1 MNKWDLDA
9 CIHCGKCTRSCL
21 FLEKYGIDLPV
32 LKEKPELAY
41 HCFLCG
47 TCGCVCP
54 KGIDG
59 KEIALDS
66 RRKLVEDGGGKL
78 LDNSYDGLLLEK
90 NPYKFANYRH
100 SKKKAVFFT
109 GCNFPSFFPKTTDKL
124 VEEFAKYD
132 VGVVYDCCGKPIEE
146 LGLVSEAAGIIERIN
161 WKLKESGVEQVIM
174 ATRHLIECGHKRI
187 GCVAGKQS
195 FHVTMQ
201 RLNGYKKALEESGI
215 SYDPDLVYFGDY
227 TMESGY
233 EAFSYILGQKVTAIF
248 SMNDEMAFGIYRAAR
263 LYGVLIPED
272 ISIIGFDNVPF
283 ADVMQV
289 PLTTIGVPVIEMG
302 KKLGEKVVE
311 LIDNKEKLKERE
323 EILYTPRLLVRG
335 STKSIPPVTV
345 I

>member
-59 KEIALDS
+59 KEIALAS

-78 LDNSYDGLLLEK
+78 LDNSYDGLLFEK

-124 VEEFAKYD
+124 QNMMWELYMTV
-132 VGVVYDCCGKPIEE
+132 VGNRLK
-146 LGLVSEAAGIIERIN
+146 N
-161 WKLKESGVEQVIM
+161 WDL
-174 ATRHLIECGHKRI
+174 
-187 GCVAGKQS
+187 
-195 FHVTMQ
+195 FQ
-201 RLNGYKKALEESGI
+201 R
-215 SYDPDLVYFGDY
+215 
-227 TMESGY
+227 
-233 EAFSYILGQKVTAIF
+233 Q
-248 SMNDEMAFGIYRAAR
+248 
-263 LYGVLIPED
+263 
-272 ISIIGFDNVPF
+272 
-283 ADVMQV
+283 
-289 PLTTIGVPVIEMG
+289 
-302 KKLGEKVVE
+302 
-311 LIDNKEKLKERE
+311 
-323 EILYTPRLLVRG
+323 RG
-335 STKSIPPVTV
+335 SLSESTGN
-345 I
+345 

>member
-47 TCGCVCP
+47 TCWCVCP

-174 ATRHLIECGHKRI
+174 ACPNCYYFLKG
-187 GCVAGKQS
+187 
-195 FHVTMQ
+195 
-201 RLNGYKKALEESGI
+201 RLDAEII
-215 SYDPDLVYFGDY
+215 SV
-227 TMESGY
+227 
-233 EAFSYILGQKVTAIF
+233 
-248 SMNDEMAFGIYRAAR
+248 
-263 LYGVLIPED
+263 
-272 ISIIGFDNVPF
+272 
-283 ADVMQV
+283 
-289 PLTTIGVPVIEMG
+289 
-302 KKLGEKVVE
+302 
-311 LIDNKEKLKERE
+311 
-323 EILYTPRLLVRG
+323 
-335 STKSIPPVTV
+335 
-345 I
+345 